1 MTVRELI
8 DMLENFDDDTD
19 VLIGME
25 QIYGS
30 DFAMEIRD
38 VSERNVTAFGGEDC
52 KAVVLT
58 EGEQCGVVDYD
69 DEY

>member
-25 QIYGS
+25 QIYGEQ
-30 DFAMEIRD
+30 FC
-38 VSERNVTAFGGEDC
+38 NVD
-52 KAVVLT
+52 
-58 EGEQCGVVDYD
+58 
-69 DEY
+69 